1 MKRLA
6 FVFFSAVCA
15 LSASATPA
23 IENYS
28 VEQIWGEKVLK
39 VSFNLTEK
47 AILTVDILTNGVS
60 IGAANYSTMRDP
72 LDSVNEFPANKIV
85 AAGEHVWL
93 WRPTMEWPGHKVASE
108 YFQVELKAWSFDDPP
123 DYMIIT
129 YNVKSNAY
137 FYARAE
143 DIPGGIKTAD
153 PDDADAVAALAS
165 DPYRTSKII
174 LRKIPAKGVKWRM
187 GSPSDEPYRLAN
199 EIPHYVMLTNDY
211 YVSIYPLTYTQGIRF
226 FGYADNADTKPK
238 HNITYTGMRGSYN
251 TAGYC
256 WPDDGYAVTSGS
268 KFGLLRANMGLR
280 FDFLTE
286 AEWEYAC
293 RAGTEGR
300 WNHDGTTPDEVAWT
314 GYSKGKNGHSHVV
327 GLKKPNRWGLYD
339 MHGLVQEWVLDQ
351 YGTYVTNS
359 IITEAVIAPVG
370 ATNNVATRVLRGG
383 PKAYN
388 WSSSVGY
395 KKSPQITTRSAYRRS
410 DTGDAKNDGNN
421 NGYGIRI
428 SCPAVLPD
436 WMR

>member
-1 MKRLA
+1 MKTKRLA
-6 FVFFSAVCA
+6 TTLAAVCA

-23 IENYS
+23 IEDYS

-39 VSFNLTEK
+39 VSFTLTER

-60 IGAANYSTMRDP
+60 IGAENYSTMRDP
-72 LDSVNEFPANKIV
+72 LEAGNEFPANKIV
-85 AAGEHVWL
+85 DAGDHVWL
-93 WRPTMEWPGHKVASE
+93 WRPTIEWPGRKLASE
-108 YFQVELKAWSFDDPP
+108 HFQVELKAWSFDDPP
-123 DYMIIT
+123 DYMIVT

-153 PDDADAVAALAS
+153 PNDADAVAALAN
-165 DPYRTSKII
+165 DPYRTTKIV

-187 GSPSDEPYRLAN
+187 GSPSTESYRLVN

-211 YVSIYPLTYTQGIRF
+211 YVSIYPITFTQGKNF
-226 FGYADNADTKPK
+226 LGFADNAGVNPK
-238 HNITYTGMRGSYN
+238 HNTKYTVLRGSYD
-251 TAGYC
+251 TAGSC
-256 WPDDGYAVTSGS
+256 WPDDGYAVTAGS
-268 KFGLLRANMGLR
+268 KMGIMRKLFGLR
-280 FDFLTE
+280 FDLLTE

-300 WNHDGTTPDEVAWT
+300 WNHDGTTPDAVAWT
-314 GYSKGKNGHSHVV
+314 SYTGKAKGNTV
-327 GLKKPNRWGLYD
+327 GLKLPNRWGLYD

-351 YGTYVTNS
+351 HGTYVTNS

-383 PKAYN
+383 PKGYK
-388 WSSSVGY
+388 WSNSVGY
-395 KKSPQITTRSAYRRS
+395 NKSPQITTRSAYRAS
-410 DTGDAKNDGNN
+410 DSGEKEYDGNN

>member
-6 FVFFSAVCA
+6 SIFAAVCA
-15 LSASATPA
+15 FSAAATPA

-28 VEQIWGEKVLK
+28 VEQIWDGQVIK

-60 IGAANYSTMRDP
+60 IGATNYSTMRDP

-85 AAGEHVWL
+85 AAGELVWL

-153 PDDADAVAALAS
+153 PNDADAVAALAS

-187 GSPSDEPYRLAN
+187 GSPSGESYRLAN

-211 YVSIYPLTYTQGIRF
+211 YVSIYPLTYT
-226 FGYADNADTKPK
+226 
-238 HNITYTGMRGSYN
+238 
-251 TAGYC
+251 
-256 WPDDGYAVTSGS
+256 
-268 KFGLLRANMGLR
+268 
-280 FDFLTE
+280 
-286 AEWEYAC
+286 
-293 RAGTEGR
+293 
-300 WNHDGTTPDEVAWT
+300 
-314 GYSKGKNGHSHVV
+314 
-327 GLKKPNRWGLYD
+327 
-339 MHGLVQEWVLDQ
+339 
-351 YGTYVTNS
+351 
-359 IITEAVIAPVG
+359 
-370 ATNNVATRVLRGG
+370 
-383 PKAYN
+383 
-388 WSSSVGY
+388 
-395 KKSPQITTRSAYRRS
+395 
-410 DTGDAKNDGNN
+410 
-421 NGYGIRI
+421 
-428 SCPAVLPD
+428 
-436 WMR
+436 

>member
-6 FVFFSAVCA
+6 SIFAAVCA

-28 VEQIWGEKVLK
+28 VEQVWGEKVLK
-39 VSFNLTEK
+39 VSFTLTEK

-60 IGAANYSTMRDP
+60 IGAENYSKLCEP
-72 LDSVNEFPANKIV
+72 LATAEGFPANKAV
-85 AAGEHVWL
+85 AAGEHVWM
-93 WRPTMEWPGHKVASE
+93 WRPTMEWPGRKVASE

-123 DYMIIT
+123 DYMVIDYGT
-129 YNVKSNAY
+129 KSNAV
-137 FYARAE
+137 FYARVE

-153 PDDADAVAALAS
+153 PNDADAVAELAS
-165 DPYRTSKII
+165 DPYRTTKIV

-187 GSPSDEPYRLAN
+187 GSPSDEPYRIAN

-211 YVSIYPLTYTQGIRF
+211 YVSIYPLTFTQGKNF
-226 FGYADNADTKPK
+226 MGFADNPSISPKYNTK
-238 HNITYTGMRGSYN
+238 YTTLRGSYD

-256 WPDDGYAVTSGS
+256 WPDNGYAVTSGS
-268 KFGLLRANMGLR
+268 CMGTMRKTFGLR
-280 FDFLTE
+280 FDLLTE

-314 GYSKGKNGHSHVV
+314 AYTGGAKSNKV

-351 YGTYVTNS
+351 YGTYVTNAV
-359 IITEAVIAPVG
+359 ITEAVIAPVG
-370 ATNNVATRVLRGG
+370 VTNNVTKRVLRGG
-383 PKAYN
+383 PKAYRPN
-388 WSSSVGY
+388 SSASYGN
-395 KKSPQITTRSAYRRS
+395 SPKYATRSAYRAN
-410 DTGDAKNDGNN
+410 DTGTAQYDGNN

-428 SCPAVLPD
+428 SCPAKLPD

>member
-6 FVFFSAVCA
+6 AIFAAVYA

-39 VSFNLTEK
+39 VSFTLTEK

-60 IGAANYSTMRDP
+60 IGSTNYSTMRDP
-72 LDSVNEFPANKIV
+72 LESGNEFPANKIV

-93 WRPTMEWPGHKVASE
+93 WRPTLEWPGQKMASE

-123 DYMIIT
+123 DYMILDYSVI
-129 YNVKSNAY
+129 SNTPH
-137 FYARAE
+137 FYARVE

-153 PDDADAVAALAS
+153 PNDSEAVAALAN
-165 DPYRTSKII
+165 DPYRTTKLV
-174 LRKIPAKGVKWRM
+174 LRKIPAAGVKWRM
-187 GSPSDEPYRLAN
+187 GSPSGESYRLAN
-199 EIPHYVMLTNDY
+199 EIPHYVMLTNDF
-211 YVSIYPLTYTQGIRF
+211 YVSIYPITFTQCINFMGSQDSKSVSPKYNEKYT
-226 FGYADNADTKPK
+226 NA
-238 HNITYTGMRGSYN
+238 RGSYN

-256 WPDDGYAVTSGS
+256 WPDNGYAVTSGS
-268 KFGLLRANMGLR
+268 HLGYMRKRTGFR
-280 FDFLTE
+280 FDLLTE

-314 GYSKGKNGHSHVV
+314 AYTGGAKSNKV
-327 GLKKPNRWGLYD
+327 GLKKPNKWGLYD

-351 YGTYVTNS
+351 YGAYTTNAV
-359 IITEAVIAPVG
+359 ITEAVIAPVG
-370 ATNNVATRVLRGG
+370 ATNNVANRVLRGG
-383 PKAYN
+383 PKAYRPN
-388 WSSSVGY
+388 SSASYGN
-395 KKSPQITTRSAYRRS
+395 SPKYTTRSAYRTTDS
-410 DTGDAKNDGNN
+410 GSNSNDGNT
-421 NGYGIRI
+421 NGYGLRVG
-428 SCPAVLPD
+428 CPAVLPD